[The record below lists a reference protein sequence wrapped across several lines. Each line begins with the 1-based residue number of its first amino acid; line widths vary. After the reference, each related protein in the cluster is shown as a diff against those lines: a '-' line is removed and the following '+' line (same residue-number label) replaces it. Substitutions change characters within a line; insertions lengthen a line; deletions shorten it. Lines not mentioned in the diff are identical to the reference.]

1 MKDMYSYTIFYEQ
14 HRRLPFCISSR
25 METVLQK
32 TKLKRVGAFIE
43 VHFLKQLTMYLKK
56 ISIGILL
63 VLLSLSFK
71 SCGSS
76 KKTLSEDQSNKID
89 KNYSKFR
96 ENLKELK
103 NE

>member
-1 MKDMYSYTIFYEQ
+1 
-14 HRRLPFCISSR
+14 
-25 METVLQK
+25 
-32 TKLKRVGAFIE
+32 
-43 VHFLKQLTMYLKK
+43 MYLKK

-71 SCGSS
+71 SCGGS

>member
-1 MKDMYSYTIFYEQ
+1 M
-14 HRRLPFCISSR
+14 C
-25 METVLQK
+25 
-32 TKLKRVGAFIE
+32 
-43 VHFLKQLTMYLKK
+43 LKK

-71 SCGSS
+71 SCGST
-76 KKTLSEDQSNKID
+76 KKNLSEDQSSKID

-96 ENLKELK
+96 ENLNEFK